1 MDEEQVSCPVCRNRD
16 QGVCTEW
23 YTGQD
28 SYLYKCQACGEF
40 KLTGTAKA
48 IIDGFD
54 ASQED
59 LRRSALAYR
68 IQQSVLHSSSKPV
81 LNSDDVSA
89 AINNKPT
96 LPNANEQANNIIRL
110 IGDHVQKTGDDLTE
124 VPTTFAAAVGSPSRN
139 ASLRIATELV
149 SKGALTGL
157 NSSHFGSPY
166 EVQDLNLTLDGWRIY
181 DEEKRG
187 RTAGALGF
195 LAMKF
200 GDPIL
205 DPFSRE
211 VIKPAIQSIGFELLD
226 IRDTA
231 QAGIIDN
238 LLRAQIRDAAFVLVD
253 LTHDNSGAYW
263 EAGFAE
269 GLGKPVLYLCEKAKF
284 DERKTHFDTNHC
296 TTVIWQRE
304 DPKSFTDELV
314 ATLRRSLNLF

>member
-1 MDEEQVSCPVCRNRD
+1 MDEKKVSCPVCSNRD

-23 YTGQD
+23 HAGQD

-48 IIDGFD
+48 TMDSFD
-54 ASQED
+54 APPED

-68 IQQSVLHSSSKPV
+68 IQQSVLHSSTKPL
-81 LNSDDVSA
+81 LNSDDVKVVIS
-89 AINNKPT
+89 NKPI
-96 LPNANEQANNIIRL
+96 LPNPNEQANNIIRL
-110 IGDHVQKTGDDLTE
+110 IGDHVQTTGDDLGT
-124 VPTTFAAAVGSPSRN
+124 VPTTFAAAVGSPSRK
-139 ASLRIATELV
+139 AALRIASELV
-149 SKGALTGL
+149 SRDILTGL
-157 NSSHFGSPY
+157 DSSRFGSPY
-166 EVQDLNLTLDGWRIY
+166 EVQDMNLTLDGWRIY
-181 DEEKRG
+181 DEKKRG
-187 RTAGALGF
+187 QTAGKFGF

-211 VIKPAIQSIGFELLD
+211 VIKPAIQSIGFELID
-226 IRDTA
+226 IRDIA

-238 LLRAQIRDAAFVLVD
+238 LLRSQIRDAAFVLVD

-269 GLGKPVLYLCEKAKF
+269 GLGKPVLYLCERTKF
-284 DERKTHFDTNHC
+284 DERQTHFDTNHC
-296 TTVIWQRE
+296 TTVIWQRDKPE
-304 DPKSFTDELV
+304 IFTAELV